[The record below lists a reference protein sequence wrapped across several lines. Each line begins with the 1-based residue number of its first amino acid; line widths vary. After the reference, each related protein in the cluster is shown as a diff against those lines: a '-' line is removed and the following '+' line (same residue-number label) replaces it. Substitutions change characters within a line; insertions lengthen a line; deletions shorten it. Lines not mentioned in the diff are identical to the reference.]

1 MSKDLEVANR
11 YAVALF
17 EVAKDKQM
25 TDQFDAELAIVKES
39 LDQSDDFRSLIEN
52 PTITIEAKKQMLA
65 TVFGGITPVLQDFMS
80 LLVDRGREDY
90 LVTIIDQY
98 LKKVKDA
105 HGIADAEVYSVV
117 PLSEAEE
124 AELSKAFAVKMSKNE
139 LNIHNHIDPSLLGGV
154 RVVIGNRIYDGS
166 LKSKLRDLERQIKL

>member
-1 MSKDLEVANR
+1 M
-11 YAVALF
+11 F
-17 EVAKDKQM
+17 
-25 TDQFDAELAIVKES
+25 
-39 LDQSDDFRSLIEN
+39 
-52 PTITIEAKKQMLA
+52 
-65 TVFGGITPVLQDFMS
+65 

-90 LVTIIDQY
+90 LVTIINQY

-105 HGIADAEVYSVV
+105 RGIADAEVYSVV

-124 AELSKAFAVKMSKNE
+124 AELSKAFAAKMSKNE

>member
-1 MSKDLEVANR
+1 MSKDFEVANR

-17 EVAKDKQM
+17 EVAKDEQLI
-25 TDQFDAELAIVKES
+25 DQFDAELAVVKES
-39 LDQSDDFRSLIEN
+39 IEQNSDFATLIEN
-52 PTITIEAKKQMLA
+52 PTLTDDAKKNMIA
-65 TVFGGITPVLQDFMS
+65 TVFSGLTPVLQDFIF
-80 LLVDRGREDY
+80 LLIDRGREDY
-90 LVTIIDQY
+90 LVTIIDRY
-98 LKKVKDA
+98 LQKVKDA
-105 HGIADAEVYSVV
+105 RGIADADVYSVI

-124 AELSKAFAVKMSKNE
+124 AELSKAFAAKMAKNE

>member
-98 LKKVKDA
+98 LKKVKDVR
-105 HGIADAEVYSVV
+105 GIADAEVYSVV

-124 AELSKAFAVKMSKNE
+124 AELSKAFATKMSKNE

>member
-105 HGIADAEVYSVV
+105 RGIADAEVYSVV

-124 AELSKAFAVKMSKNE
+124 ADLSKAFAAKMSKNE